1 MRIALGSDHAGFQL
15 RNCIRE
21 FLQDS
26 SYFTGDF
33 GAEGSDK
40 PCDYPDA
47 AFEVGVRVAR
57 SEYDLGILVCGTGIG
72 MSIAANKIPGIRAA
86 LAYDEE
92 TGRLAREHNNANILA
107 LGGRK
112 TDCETAIRIVKA
124 WLSADF
130 DASRHLLRID
140 KIKSFEEG
148 AAMIRDRLNSPPRLV
163 TFDHPLIQHKIGI
176 IRDRNTSV
184 KAFREL
190 VQEIAGLMVYET
202 TRNLQLEPVT
212 VETPITTTTAYSL
225 SGKKIAIVPI
235 LRAGLGMVDG
245 ILQLIPNAKVGHIGL
260 YRDPETLEPVE
271 YYCKLPG
278 DIGERDIIIVDPM
291 LATGGSA
298 VAAIDL
304 VKKRGGKKVS
314 LLSLIAAPEGVA
326 RVHERHPDVDIFTA
340 ALDSHLNDHGY
351 IVPGLG
357 DAGDR
362 LFGTR

>member
-1 MRIALGSDHAGFQL
+1 MRIALGSDHAGFRL
-15 RNCIRE
+15 KKCIE
-21 FLQDS
+21 GSLKES
-26 SYFTGDF
+26 SLMTGGF
-33 GAEGSDK
+33 GAEGSEK
-40 PCDYPDA
+40 PWDYPDV
-47 AFEVGVRVAR
+47 AFEVGARVAR
-57 SEYDLGILVCGTGIG
+57 REYDLGILVCGTGIG
-72 MSIAANKIPGIRAA
+72 MSIAANKIPGVRAA

-92 TGRLAREHNNANILA
+92 TGRLAREHNDANILT

-112 TDCETAIRIVKA
+112 TDCESGIKIVKA
-124 WLSADF
+124 WLSAEF
-130 DASRHLLRID
+130 QGSRHAFRIG
-140 KIKSFEEG
+140 KIVDFEEENPSTG
-148 AAMIRDRLNSPPRLV
+148 NKPDGSPKLV
-163 TFDHPLIQHKIGI
+163 TFDHPLIQHKIGV
-176 IRDRNTSV
+176 IRDRHTSV
-184 KAFREL
+184 KVFREL

-202 TRNLQLEPVT
+202 TRNLPLERVS
-212 VETPITTTTAYSL
+212 VETPITTTTACSI

-245 ILQLIPNAKVGHIGL
+245 MLQLIPNAKVGHIGI
-260 YRDPETLEPVE
+260 YRDPDTLEPHE

-278 DIGERDIIIVDPM
+278 DIRERDIIIVDPM

-304 VKKRGGKKVS
+304 VKKKGGTKIS

-326 RVHERHPDVDIFTA
+326 KVHDRHPDVVIFAA
-340 ALDSHLNDHGY
+340 ALDSHLDDHGY